1 MPEVTQ
7 LTLAVD
13 SRQVRTATG
22 DLGKLASAGKSA
34 EKEAGALAKAY
45 QSVGRVFGAV
55 AASVLARE
63 VIQAADAYKNMN
75 ARLQLVT
82 GSMSELV
89 AAQQGVFDISQRTRV
104 SLGQTTDLFTSLA
117 RSTETLG
124 VSQQDLLKVTESI
137 NQALIISGT
146 SAAGAQAALVQLG
159 QGFSSGVL
167 RGEELNSVLEQAPR
181 LARAMA
187 DGLGVPVGKLRELGQ
202 AGQLTAEKV
211 FAALQK
217 SSTALQSEFERMP
230 LTVEQATTQAGNS
243 LTRLIGVI
251 DKATGATSLLA
262 GGLAGIA
269 RGMDA
274 LVDLP
279 KLADLAGLASDLT
292 DAKQYLDRLK
302 EAKASPWAPLAPDL
316 DAQIAEAERKFA
328 EARRRFKTADGRL
341 GTSAAEDQSTA
352 EARRL
357 GIVPKASTAGFVD
370 TSTISGI
377 QARIKE
383 LKELRD
389 KAKVGSDEFKRLA
402 ADIKTYEERLKKL
415 LPSNREKKDDAKEV
429 FTNYREQIAQR
440 VGSLL
445 ENSDATQAQVFTDTL
460 KQLDDLFFTGSLS
473 AEQYESALKKLT
485 GATSSAEGETSK
497 FVAEQQRLAELLAG
511 TESAGIEKQRQD
523 MELLTKALIEGR
535 IKEGEY
541 LEAVSARLGLV
552 AEKTKEAKSFAEEL
566 GLSFS
571 SAFEDAVVG
580 GKSFGD
586 VLKGLADDITR
597 LIVRQQVTKPLAD
610 AAGSFDWG
618 SLFSSLVPS
627 ANGNV
632 FSNAP
637 GLSAYSGT
645 VVSKPTI
652 FPFARGAGLMGEAG
666 PEAILPL
673 QRGSDG
679 KLGVAGGSGG
689 KVTVNVINQGGGSLS
704 VTGQTQRTNADGSM
718 SIDVMVEAL
727 QGILADNVANG
738 SGAMARAMEGRY
750 GLRPSMGG

>member
-82 GSMSELV
+82 SSMSELV
-89 AAQQGVFDISQRTRV
+89 TAQQGVFDISQRTRV
-104 SLGQTTDLFTSLA
+104 SLGQTTDLFSSLA

-124 VSQQDLLKVTESI
+124 VSQNDLLKVTESI
-137 NQALIISGT
+137 NQALIVSGT
-146 SAAGAQAALVQLG
+146 NAQSANAALIQLG
-159 QGFSSGVL
+159 QGLASGVL
-167 RGEELNSVLEQAPR
+167 RGEELNSVMEQAPR
-181 LARAMA
+181 LARAIA
-187 DGLGVPVGKLRELGQ
+187 DGMGVPLGKLRELGQ
-202 AGQLTAEKV
+202 AGQLTSEKV
-211 FAALQK
+211 FGALQR
-217 SSTALQSEFERMP
+217 AGAAIQSEFERLP

-251 DKATGATSLLA
+251 DKATGATGLLA
-262 GGLAGIA
+262 SGLAGIA

-292 DAKQYLDRLK
+292 EAKKYLDRLK
-302 EAKASPWAPLAPDL
+302 DAKASPWAPLAPDL
-316 DAQIAEAERKFA
+316 DAQIADAERKFS

-341 GTSAAEDQSTA
+341 GTAAADDQTTA

-357 GIVPKASTAGFVD
+357 GIAPKASTAGFID

-402 ADIKTYEERLKKL
+402 ADIKTYEERLKIL
-415 LPSNREKKDDAKEV
+415 LPSKRDKKDETKEV
-429 FTNYREQIAQR
+429 FTDYREQIAQR
-440 VGSLL
+440 VGGLL
-445 ENSDATQAQVFTDTL
+445 ESSDVTQAQIFTDTL
-460 KQLDDLFFTGSLS
+460 KQLDDLFFSGSLS
-473 AEQYESALKKLT
+473 AEQYESAIKKLS
-485 GATSSAEGETSK
+485 GATSSAEGQTSK
-497 FVAEQQRLAELLAG
+497 FVEEQQRLAELLSG

-523 MELLTKALIEGR
+523 MELLTQALIEGR
-535 IKEGEY
+535 IKEVEY

-571 SAFEDAVVG
+571 SAFEDAAVSG
-580 GKSFGD
+580 GKASD
-586 VLKGLADDITR
+586 VIKGLIQDIAR
-597 LIVRQQVTKPLAD
+597 LVIRKNATEPLANSI
-610 AAGSFDWG
+610 GKIDWS
-618 SLFSSLVPS
+618 SLFSSFVAS

-637 GLSAYSGT
+637 GLSAYSGS

-666 PEAILPL
+666 DEGIFPL
-673 QRGSDG
+673 KRGKDG
-679 KLGVAGGSGG
+679 KLGVSAEGSGG
-689 KVTVNVINQGGGSLS
+689 GPITIKLVNESGTPMQASS
-704 VTGQTQRTNADGSM
+704 QRQTTMPDGSQL
-718 SIDVMVEAL
+718 IEV
-727 QGILADNVANG
+727 ILAAAGDAVANR
-738 SGAMARAMEGRY
+738 SGPLARGLESGY